1 MPHITNPAANGR
13 IRELNTDEGW
23 MKYVPPEGGRLDTY
37 YFDAT
42 AANFLKLMEQ
52 VKFFILGH
60 ITVREIVEATDTER
74 NLIAYG
80 TETAPPQPEPEP
92 EQPSGEE

>member
-37 YFDAT
+37 SFD
-42 AANFLKLMEQ
+42 NINPKFSKLMEQ
-52 VKFFILGH
+52 VQYFINGY
-60 ITVREIVEATDTER
+60 ITVAEITEATDTER
-74 NLIAYG
+74 NLIQYG
-80 TETAPPQPEPEP
+80 SETAPPPPP
-92 EQPSGEE
+92 EQQEPSGEE